1 MATAHPSLRVQGG
14 APVANRILSVEEVR
28 NYDTSSSED
37 DEASAPA
44 LVPSV
49 QASSGS
55 KRVAADMAPANVP
68 AEAEPHSHAAAVAKL
83 KQIVEAEYPTID
95 DVLEQAPPRSYN
107 GSGLYAMVVA
117 LTVRSVTLSN
127 QPSVKNSCIFI
138 ILYYIK
144 SHIKIYSSL
153 PAVRRWRQ
161 SSP

>member
-1 MATAHPSLRVQGG
+1 VQGG
-14 APVANRILSVEEVR
+14 APVADRILSVEEVR

-37 DEASAPA
+37 DEAAAPA

-55 KRVAADMAPANVP
+55 KRVAADMAPANAP
-68 AEAEPHSHAAAVAKL
+68 AEAEPHSHAAADAEAVAKL
-83 KQIVEAEYPTID
+83 KEIVEAEYPTIEA
-95 DVLEQAPPRSYN
+95 VLDQVPPRSYN
-107 GSGLYAMVVA
+107 GSGIYAMVAA
-117 LTVRSVTLSN
+117 LTVRSVTLSD

-144 SHIKIYSSL
+144 NHIKIYSSL